1 MKEIGIWE
9 RFKLNGR
16 WDDEGMFQNRLQ
28 PVTLWYWW
36 QENFR
41 DRDGALTDGF
51 RFQPRSMFV
60 GVGQPEAF
68 TACMT

>member
-1 MKEIGIWE
+1 MTKAF
-9 RFKLNGR
+9 FKTAYNP
-16 WDDEGMFQNRLQ
+16 F
-28 PVTLWYWW
+28 TLWDWW

-51 RFQPRSMFV
+51 RFQPRSRFV